1 MIMKKKKQNN
11 KATFVNVYVNNN
23 KNTDQE
29 FPLDLSVNA
38 QK

>member
-1 MIMKKKKQNN
+1 MIKKKTQNN
-11 KATFVNVYVNNN
+11 NATFVNVYVNNN